1 MNPQLLGKLRSFAAI
16 LCAALFFAGTAAAQQ
31 AGSLRGV
38 VQDETGAVI
47 GGAVVKVTGPNGK
60 TLTATSDDN
69 GNFAFGTLDPGDY
82 LLKVELQGFVPFEQP
97 DLKVASGRRE
107 TVTVKLKVEIVGE
120 EIKVNADAPITTN
133 PDSAAGAIVLKEKD
147 LEALPDDPDDL
158 QSALNALAGPSAGP
172 NGGQIFVDG
181 FSGGRLPS
189 KESIRE
195 IRINQNPFAAEFD
208 QLGFG
213 RIEILTKP
221 GSDSFRGSAFLNF
234 GDESLNSRNPFVTRR
249 APFQQRFYGFSFGG
263 PIVKKKAS
271 FFFDFDRNETDDNTN
286 INATT
291 FDANLNPLLIS
302 RAVVVPNRRLTVNPR
317 FDWQINDR
325 NTLVARYN
333 FFRRTAEN
341 AGLGTFT
348 LPEQAISNETTDQS
362 FQLTETAILS
372 PSVVNETRFQYNR
385 TKTALTPLSNL
396 PALNVQS
403 AFSAGGAQTGNAANR
418 DNRFELTNFTTWAK
432 GNHTVKFGGRYR
444 YGNVEDVSPNNF
456 GGTYVF
462 AGSTNAPELDVNNQP
477 VPGTSIQITS
487 LERYRRTLLG
497 QQLGFTPAQIRA
509 IGGGATQLTIS
520 GGNPRAS
527 VTQQDIGL
535 YFQDDWKIRPS
546 MTLSFGLRY
555 ENQTNI
561 DSNLNFAPRL
571 AFAWALDGRNGQP
584 AKTVLRAGAGIFFNR
599 VGDGLTLQQFRF
611 NGLNQQQFIIDSRN
625 PAATGILDLFPI
637 IPSIAT
643 LQPFATLQTTRRL
656 SNDIQAPYSIQ
667 NSIGIERQLPKGIVA
682 TVNYVYTRN
691 LHVLRTRNVNAPIPD
706 PNNPGQVIFPL
717 GAVGNVYEFESN
729 GNFRQHQLIVGA
741 RTGFNKYFT
750 LSGFYRFSKANS
762 DTDGVG
768 SFPADSFNLQ
778 QEFGRSSLDIR
789 HNFFMFANFN
799 LPFGVSMSPFVIAR
813 SGAPFNIT
821 VGRDLNGDTIF
832 NDRPS
837 FATDLNRPS
846 VIRTSF
852 GNFDTAP
859 IAGQTII
866 PRNFA
871 EGPGFFSV
879 NLRMSKTF
887 GFGSRSGGNNAQNSG
902 GGQGGSQGGGRG
914 GGGRGGG
921 GGGGGMMGMGGM
933 GGPGGGGRGG
943 GGFGGFG
950 GATSDS
956 RFSLTFSIQ
965 VQNIFNRT
973 NLANPVG
980 NLASPFFGQS
990 ISTGGGFGFGGGGD
1004 TSAGNRRVTL
1014 SARFNF

>member
-1 MNPQLLGKLRSFAAI
+1 MNPQLLGRLRSFAAI

-82 LLKVELQGFVPFEQP
+82 LLQVELQGFVPFEQP

-107 TVTVKLKVEIVGE
+107 SVTVKLKIEIAGE
-120 EIKVNADAPITTN
+120 EVKVNADAPITTN
-133 PDSAAGAIVLKEKD
+133 PDSSAGAIVLKEKD

-221 GSDSFRGSAFLNF
+221 GSDTFRGSAFFNF

-271 FFFDFDRNETDDNTN
+271 FFFDLDRNETDDNTN

-291 FDANLNPLLIS
+291 LDANLNVVQFS
-302 RAVVVPNRRLTVNPR
+302 RAVVVPNRRLTINPR

-333 FFRRTAEN
+333 FFRRSASN

-348 LPEQAISNETTDQS
+348 LPEQALSNESTDQN

-372 PSVVNETRFQYNR
+372 PSVVNETRFQFNHTNTR
-385 TKTALTPLSNL
+385 TNPLSNL

-403 AFSAGGAQTGNAANR
+403 AFSSGGAQTGNARNR
-418 DNRFELTNFTTWAK
+418 DYRYELTNFTTWAK

-444 YGNVEDVSPNNF
+444 YGNVEDISPNNF
-456 GGTYVF
+456 GGTYIF
-462 AGSTNAPELDVNNQP
+462 AGSTNAPELDANNQAI
-477 VPGTSIQITS
+477 PGTSIQITS

-497 QQLGFTPAQIRA
+497 QQLGYTPAQIRA

-535 YFQDDWKIRPS
+535 YFQDDWKIRPT

-599 VGDGLTLQQFRF
+599 IGDGLTLQQLRF
-611 NGLNQQQFIIDSRN
+611 NGVNQQQFIIDSRN
-625 PAATGILDLFPI
+625 PAATSILDLFPI

-717 GAVGNVYEFESN
+717 GAVGNVYEYESN

-750 LSGFYRFSKANS
+750 LSGFYRFSKAKS
-762 DTDGVG
+762 DSDGVG
-768 SFPADSFNLQ
+768 SFPADSYNLQ

-799 LPFGVSMSPFVIAR
+799 LPYGISMSPFVVAR

-821 VGRDLNGDTIF
+821 IGRDINGDTIF
-832 NDRPS
+832 NDRPA
-837 FATDLNRPS
+837 FATDLTRPS
-846 VIRTSF
+846 VIQTPY

-859 IAGQTII
+859 LAGQTLI

-887 GFGSRSGGNNAQNSG
+887 GFGGSRGGNDNA
-902 GGQGGSQGGGRG
+902 QGGGGRRGGGGG
-914 GGGRGGG
+914 GGGRGGA
-921 GGGGGMMGMGGM
+921 GGGGGMMGMGGP

-943 GGFGGFG
+943 GGGGFG
-950 GATSDS
+950 GGAGDN
-956 RFSLTFSIQ
+956 RFSVTFSVQI
-965 VQNIFNRT
+965 QNIFNRT
-973 NLANPVG
+973 NLGNPIG
-980 NLASPFFGQS
+980 NLSSPFFGQS